1 MENGF
6 LARPTGRRAGPALV
20 AALLLTVAPGVAAA
34 DGGESAT
41 GPTPLVQAVERFWAE
56 LARPFELLLETATA
70 SSETTDSDT
79 TSDDDD
85 DNEVSPLHGPRI
97 DPNG

>member
-1 MENGF
+1 MEKGR
-6 LARPTGRRAGPALV
+6 LARPTARRACPALL
-20 AALLLTVAPGVAAA
+20 AALLLTVAPAVAA
-34 DGGESAT
+34 DGGDPAT

-56 LARPFELLLETATA
+56 LARPFELLLDTATA

-85 DNEVSPLHGPRI
+85 DYEVSPLHGPRI